1 MLKKFMKLLKKELNQ
16 NNIMKKISIEKA
28 LLTMKINKNDS
39 KDYKAFKLWLAKHSK
54 VKLTKN

>member
-1 MLKKFMKLLKKELNQ
+1 MKLLKKELNQ